1 MQILRQL
8 TWLFLGGLHAGLLLA
23 LIGCSGT
30 PPLDAGGSRSDTLP
44 VDQGVTS
51 EGKSKLA
58 ELQPVIETSA
68 IPQEESRPDAASTLQ
83 QAPPVATRSETGDPD
98 QNADASPRLAYLSEI
113 QKALQG
119 SKVSSDR
126 WLSGTVLIGFTISPT
141 GQVLMREVKKSSGS
155 QVLDD
160 AALTALDRA
169 TPFPP
174 MPRGLA
180 HGPLKLQVPVE
191 FVAR

>member
-83 QAPPVATRSETGDPD
+83 QAPRVAMRAEQSADPD
-98 QNADASPRLAYLSEI
+98 QNVGNASLRMAYLSEV
-113 QKALQG
+113 QKALERSTVTPDAQ
-119 SKVSSDR
+119 
-126 WLSGTVLIGFTISPT
+126 LSGSVLIGFTISPS
-141 GQVLMREVKKSSGS
+141 GQVLTREIKKSSGS
-155 QVLDD
+155 EVLK
-160 AALTALDRA
+160 TTR
-169 TPFPP
+169 P
-174 MPRGLA
+174 
-180 HGPLKLQVPVE
+180 
-191 FVAR
+191 